1 MSLVDGDMT
10 PARKAQIG
18 ANIHL
23 FRLFMQEYIEHP
35 EMADEFPEKTYLV
48 LLPDNDPALCDANLE
63 LARKKTLEG
72 RTVVLR
78 AVTVKP

>member
-1 MSLVDGDMT
+1 MSLIDDLT
-10 PARKAQIG
+10 SDQEARIT
-18 ANIHL
+18 ANIEL

-35 EMADEFPEKTYLV
+35 EMVDEFPEKTYLV

-63 LARKKTLEG
+63 MARKKTLEG